1 MVETIEDS
9 QSHICWVCNMT
20 LKTKDVDWLFV
31 AFLESALNFQHFE
44 KKKKRTSSLS
54 ISEII
59 DSKRHGNRNA

>member
-20 LKTKDVDWLFV
+20 LKTKDVDWFFV

-44 KKKKRTSSLS
+44 KKKKNIKL
-54 ISEII
+54 EYF
-59 DSKRHGNRNA
+59 

>member
-1 MVETIEDS
+1 
-9 QSHICWVCNMT
+9 MT
-20 LKTKDVDWLFV
+20 LKTKDVDCFFV

-44 KKKKRTSSLS
+44 EKKRTSSLS